1 MRRNGGT
8 KMSIELQYLVFT
20 VFLLIVQMVFQAGA
34 GFVANGLLGLAG
46 SRDDEVLT
54 TGIGGRF
61 ERAYYNMLETFP
73 VFAALVLVVHVTEA
87 WDATSAIAVQVYFWA
102 RVLYIPAYVVGIPFL
117 RTIVWFVSMIGILM
131 LAWPLLQ
138 QQIIG

>member
-1 MRRNGGT
+1 
-8 KMSIELQYLVFT
+8 MSLELQFLIFSI
-20 VFLLIVQMVFQAGA
+20 FLLIIQLILQATA
-34 GFVANGLLGLAG
+34 GFLANGFLGFAG

-73 VFAALVLVVHVTEA
+73 IFAALVLIIQVTES
-87 WDATSAIAVQVYFWA
+87 WTTISALAVQLYFWGRLA
-102 RVLYIPAYVVGIPFL
+102 YLPLYVIGIPFL
-117 RTIVWFVSMIGILM
+117 RTIAWLIAGAGIVM

-138 QQIIG
+138 QVI

>member
-1 MRRNGGT
+1 
-8 KMSIELQYLVFT
+8 MSIELQFLIFT
-20 VFLLIVQMVFQAGA
+20 VFLLILQMLAQVGA
-34 GFVANGLLGLAG
+34 GFLANGLMGLAG

-73 VFAALVLVVHVTEA
+73 VFAALVLIVQVTES
-87 WDATSAIAVQVYFWA
+87 WTSTSALAVQLYFWA
-102 RVLYIPAYVVGIPFL
+102 RVAYIPLYIIAIPFL
-117 RTIVWFVSMIGILM
+117 RTVAWLASMVGILM

-138 QQIIG
+138 QVT

>member
-1 MRRNGGT
+1 
-8 KMSIELQYLVFT
+8 MSIELQYLIFA
-20 VFLLIVQMVFQAGA
+20 VFLLLIQMVLQTVAGLM
-34 GFVANGLLGLAG
+34 ANGFMGLAG

-73 VFAALVLVVHVTEA
+73 VFAALVLVIQVTEA
-87 WDATSAIAVQVYFWA
+87 WTATSALAVQVYFWA
-102 RVLYIPAYVVGIPFL
+102 RVVYVPAYVLGVPFI
-117 RTIVWFVSMIGILM
+117 RTVVWLVSMVGILM

-138 QQIIG
+138 QVT

>member
-1 MRRNGGT
+1 
-8 KMSIELQYLVFT
+8 MSIELQYLIFA
-20 VFLLIVQMVFQAGA
+20 VFLLIAQMVLQSLAGLA
-34 GFVANGLLGLAG
+34 ANGFMGLAG

-73 VFAALVLVVHVTEA
+73 IFAALVLTVQLTES
-87 WDATSAIAVQVYFWA
+87 WTSVSAMAVQLYFWG
-102 RVLYIPAYVVGIPFL
+102 RVVYLPIYVAGIPFL

-138 QQIIG
+138 QVT